1 MTQVFA
7 TPSGSMSLLNLL
19 IRSYSKV
26 NINDPP
32 VKRDAPSTP
41 LKIYTGKCIPKTQ
54 KSTNVKYKQSVPLI
68 KISLLKCYFIWDFL
82 TRKIKTLRV
91 NKVMEFI
98 HQLSEY

>member
-1 MTQVFA
+1 
-7 TPSGSMSLLNLL
+7 MSLLNLL
-19 IRSYSKV
+19 IRSYNKAT
-26 NINDPP
+26 ITDPP
-32 VKRDAPSTP
+32 VKTDAPSTP

-68 KISLLKCYFIWDFL
+68 KISFLKCYFLGGDFL

-91 NKVMEFI
+91 NKIMEFI